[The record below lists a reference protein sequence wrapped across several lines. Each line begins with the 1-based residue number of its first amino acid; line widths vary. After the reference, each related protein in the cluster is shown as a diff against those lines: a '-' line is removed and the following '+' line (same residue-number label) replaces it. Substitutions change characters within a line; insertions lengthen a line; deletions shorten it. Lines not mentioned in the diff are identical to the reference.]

1 MSEDPL
7 VEQLAGKT
15 SLEEVRK
22 IAKECVRCPLSE
34 TRTNVVFGEGDPHAR
49 IMFVGEAPGEQED
62 IKGRPFVGRAGR
74 FLDHMLRVAGLERSM
89 VYISNVVKCRPPNNR
104 NPRKTEI
111 EKCNP
116 YLQKQI
122 QLINPRII
130 CILGNVA
137 LKTLLGKTPP
147 ISELRGKPIEREGII
162 YFPTFHPAAA
172 LYRPAAKTE
181 MEKDMAALRELL
193 EKMGIVA

>member
-74 FLDHMLRVAGLERSM
+74 FLDHLLRVAGLERST

-137 LKTLLGKTPP
+137 LKTLLGKT
-147 ISELRGKPIEREGII
+147 
-162 YFPTFHPAAA
+162 
-172 LYRPAAKTE
+172 
-181 MEKDMAALRELL
+181 
-193 EKMGIVA
+193 